1 MKDGPN
7 HILTQ
12 LRILRC
18 QPEEVRDIVTYY
30 VQTGAWN
37 SCSEN
42 VLTALILSPLKEG
55 RIFSIDQIRK
65 MRGDKAFGEMGVRK
79 HLTPKLNLS
88 ARDLISLISWENDVH
103 EPVFTC
109 SIPSI
114 ELNNL
119 ISNSLLLPNLNYLI
133 HTQSTER
140 AIKSVTEAAAAVIG
154 EDARNGFVR
163 ARIHHRTMM
172 PVFKTKKDIL
182 NTK

>member
-1 MKDGPN
+1 MSTN
-7 HILTQ
+7 Q
-12 LRILRC
+12 F
-18 QPEEVRDIVTYY
+18 V
-30 VQTGAWN
+30 
-37 SCSEN
+37 
-42 VLTALILSPLKEG
+42 
-55 RIFSIDQIRK
+55 
-65 MRGDKAFGEMGVRK
+65 
-79 HLTPKLNLS
+79 
-88 ARDLISLISWENDVH
+88 
-103 EPVFTC
+103 PV
-109 SIPSI
+109 SIPSD

-119 ISNSLLLPNLNYLI
+119 ISNNLILPIYLI